1 MNAPASQPDLRAIPL
16 ACLALAPEN
25 VRETPPSPADQA
37 QLTASIKAHG
47 LLENLVV
54 RQDSAAAD
62 GTERFAVIAG
72 GRRLTA
78 LNLLAEDG
86 IIASTHP
93 VPCQVVSNDNSAE
106 LSLAENV
113 MRIPMH
119 PADQVVAFKAL
130 TDTGSTTSAIA
141 ARFGVSERLV
151 EQRLRLGNVAPQLL
165 DAYRADQIDL
175 AVLQAF
181 AITTDYEQQLAV
193 WNQVAHQGYR
203 PTAWQVKRM
212 LTEDPVPA
220 NISIARFVG
229 VEAYEAAGGAVMRD
243 LFADKH
249 ENGVWL
255 ENPTLLAELATT
267 RLRTVADELA
277 ERWKWAEAVLDA
289 DWSTTAQYGRVQPV
303 PSEPTAEEAE
313 DMQRIET
320 RQHELAELE
329 HDQWTEELIE
339 EAETLEAQYFAIE
352 ATVEARAF
360 FRPEDMAIA
369 GCIATIAR
377 DGKLEVIRGLVR
389 PDDIPADRAAEDPAS
404 PTPPAASAPAGST
417 PVTSPAAA
425 PPDKAAQARKT
436 AGVGIGLGDDL
447 RAIRNT
453 HVKLHLSGDFRAA
466 FDLLLFQL
474 ARAIFSH
481 AYEPDALDIAFR
493 RTVDRPFVRGNDD
506 NFATW
511 NPAEAQLDDLSD
523 LRFDWMQLE
532 DDGEAFA
539 AMQALPESDK
549 QALFAAAVART
560 VKGQLAFEHNA
571 RPELEAT
578 IARLDIDFAA
588 AARPTADMFWSRITK
603 KRALDIARTKLGSDW
618 ATSHGKFKRPDLARA
633 MEAAFASGN
642 TPVGVTP
649 EAHAA
654 ALAWALPGFRPYDDG
669 ALPDPDGDN
678 AAQDSPQSSSSEPA
692 VPQPD
697 NPPADTEAGPDHDPS
712 PAASDPAQ
720 DESVTEPNDVMA
732 AIDAMNRVP
741 TADGGPRVIIATIP
755 EPAGAND
762 DDLPEFLRNA

>member
-16 ACLALAPEN
+16 AFLALAPEN

-47 LLENLVV
+47 LLESLVV
-54 RQDSAAAD
+54 REDSAAAD

-86 IIASTHP
+86 VIASMHP

-130 TDTGSTTSAIA
+130 ADTGSTTSAIA

-165 DAYRADQIDL
+165 NAYRADRIDL

-181 AITTDYEQQLAV
+181 AITTDHEQQLAV
-193 WNQVAHQGYR
+193 WNQVAQHDYR
-203 PTAWQVKRM
+203 VSAWQVKRM

-243 LFADKH
+243 LFADQH

-255 ENPTLLAELATT
+255 ENRTLLAELATAK
-267 RLRTVADELA
+267 LRTVADELA
-277 ERWKWAEAVLDA
+277 QRWKWAEAVLDA
-289 DWSTTAQYGRVQPV
+289 DWSTTAQYGRVHPV
-303 PSEPTAEEAE
+303 PSEPTAEEIE
-313 DMQRIET
+313 EMQRIEA
-320 RQHELAELE
+320 RQYQLAELE
-329 HDQWTEELIE
+329 EDQWTEELIE
-339 EAETLEAQYFAIE
+339 ETEILEARYLAIE
-352 ATVEARAF
+352 ATIEARAS

-377 DGKLEVIRGLVR
+377 DGNLEVVRGLVR
-389 PDDIPADRAAEDPAS
+389 PDDIPADRAADDPAA
-404 PTPPAASAPAGST
+404 PTAPAATVPAGSA
-417 PVTSPAAA
+417 PVTGPAAP

-453 HVKLHLSGDFRAA
+453 HVKLHLSGDFNAA

-474 ARAIFSH
+474 VRAVFSQ
-481 AYEPDALDIAFR
+481 AYQPDALDIAFR
-493 RTVDRPFVRGNDD
+493 PTVDRPFVRGNDD
-506 NFATW
+506 NFAAW
-511 NPAEAQLDDLSD
+511 NPAEAQLDDLSH
-523 LRFDWMQLE
+523 LRFDWMELE
-532 DDGEAFA
+532 DDGAAFA
-539 AMQALPESDK
+539 AMQALPDSDK

-588 AARPTADMFWSRITK
+588 AARPTAAMFWSRIPK
-603 KRALDIARTKLGSDW
+603 KRTLDIARTTVGSDW
-618 ATSHGKFKRPDLARA
+618 ATSHGKFKKPELAKA
-633 MEAAFASGN
+633 MEAAFASGD
-642 TPVGVTP
+642 TPLGVAP

-669 ALPDPDGDN
+669 ALPDPASGS
-678 AAQDSPQSSSSEPA
+678 AGREPPESPSSEPA
-692 VPQPD
+692 HPQPD
-697 NPPADTEAGPDHDPS
+697 NPPADARASSHRDPS

-720 DESVTEPNDVMA
+720 DETVAEPNDLKS
-732 AIDAMNRVP
+732 AIHAMNRVP

>member
-1 MNAPASQPDLRAIPL
+1 MNAPASQPDLRAISL

-54 RQDSAAAD
+54 RHDSAADD
-62 GTERFAVIAG
+62 GTEHFAVIAG
-72 GRRLTA
+72 GRRLAA

-86 IIASTHP
+86 VIASTHP

-130 TDTGSTTSAIA
+130 ADTGSTTSAIA
-141 ARFGVSERLV
+141 ARFGVTERLV
-151 EQRLRLGNVAPQLL
+151 EQRLRLGNVARQLL
-165 DAYRADQIDL
+165 NAYRADRFDL

-181 AITTDYEQQLAV
+181 AITTDHEQQLAV

-203 PTAWQVKRM
+203 VTAWQVKRM

-220 NISIARFVG
+220 NTSIARFVG
-229 VEAYEAAGGAVMRD
+229 VEAYESAGGTVMRD
-243 LFADKH
+243 LFADQH

-255 ENPTLLAELATT
+255 ENRALLAELATA

-289 DWSTTAQYGRVQPV
+289 DWSTTAQYGRVHPV
-303 PSEPTAEEAE
+303 PSEPTDEESE
-313 DMQRIET
+313 DMQRIEA

-329 HDQWTEELIE
+329 EDQWTDELIE
-339 EAETLEAQYFAIE
+339 EAEVLEARYFAIE
-352 ATVEARAF
+352 AAIEARAF

-377 DGKLEVIRGLVR
+377 DGRLEVIRGLVR
-389 PDDIPADRAAEDPAS
+389 PDDIPAERAADDTAG
-404 PTPPAASAPAGST
+404 PTPPAASTPAGST
-417 PVTSPAAA
+417 PVTVPAAA

-453 HVKLHLSGDFRAA
+453 HVKLHLSGNFDAA

-474 ARAIFSH
+474 VRAVFSRL
-481 AYEPDALDIAFR
+481 YQPDALDIAFR
-493 RTVDRPFVRGNDD
+493 RTDDRPFVRGNDD
-506 NFATW
+506 NFAAW
-511 NPAEAQLDDLSD
+511 NPAEAQLDDLSH
-523 LRFDWMQLE
+523 LRFDWMELE

-539 AMQALPESDK
+539 AMQALPDSDK

-588 AARPTADMFWSRITK
+588 AARPTADMFWSRIPK
-603 KRALDIARTKLGSDW
+603 KRALDIARTTVGPDW
-618 ATSHGKFKRPDLARA
+618 AFSHGKFKKPELAKA
-633 MEAAFASGN
+633 MGAAFAAGD
-642 TPVGVTP
+642 TPLGVTP
-649 EAHAA
+649 DAHAA

-669 ALPDPDGDN
+669 ALPDP
-678 AAQDSPQSSSSEPA
+678 ASDSSDQAPQESPSSDPA
-692 VPQPD
+692 EPQPE
-697 NPPADTEAGPDHDPS
+697 NPPANDQTGPDPDPS
-712 PAASDPAQ
+712 PVTTDPAQ
-720 DESVTEPNDVMA
+720 DTTGAEPNSVMA

-741 TADGGPRVIIATIP
+741 TADGGPRVIIATVP

>member
-1 MNAPASQPDLRAIPL
+1 VNAPASQPDLRAIPL
-16 ACLALAPEN
+16 ALLALAPEN

-54 RQDSAAAD
+54 RQDTAAAD

-86 IIASTHP
+86 VIASTHP

-130 TDTGSTTSAIA
+130 ADTGSTTSAIA
-141 ARFGVSERLV
+141 ARFGVTERLV
-151 EQRLRLGNVAPQLL
+151 EQRLRLGNVARHLL
-165 DAYRADQIDL
+165 NAYRADQIDL
-175 AVLQAF
+175 AVLKAF
-181 AITTDYEQQLAV
+181 AITTDHERQLAV
-193 WNQVAHQGYR
+193 WNQIAHQGYR

-229 VEAYEAAGGAVMRD
+229 VEAYESAGGAVMRD
-243 LFADKH
+243 LFADQH

-255 ENPTLLAELATT
+255 ENPNLLAELATAK
-267 RLRTVADELA
+267 LRTVADELA
-277 ERWKWAEAVLDA
+277 QRWKWAEAVLDA
-289 DWSTTAQYGRVQPV
+289 DWSTTAQYGHVHPV
-303 PSEPTAEEAE
+303 PSEPTAEESE
-313 DMQRIET
+313 DMQRIEA
-320 RQHELAELE
+320 RQFELAELE
-329 HDQWTEELIE
+329 EDQWTEELIE
-339 EAETLEAQYFAIE
+339 ESEVLEARYLAIE
-352 ATVEARAF
+352 ATIEARAF

-377 DGKLEVIRGLVR
+377 DGKLHVIRGLVR
-389 PDDIPADRAAEDPAS
+389 PDDIPADRAADDPAA
-404 PTPPAASAPAGST
+404 PTPPAGATPDGST
-417 PVTSPAAA
+417 PVTGPAAP

-453 HVKLHLSGDFRAA
+453 HVKLHLSSNFGAA

-474 ARAIFSH
+474 VRAVFSH
-481 AYEPDALDIAFR
+481 LYQPDALDIAVR

-506 NFATW
+506 NFASW
-511 NPAEAQLDDLSD
+511 NPAEAQLDDLSH
-523 LRFDWMQLE
+523 LRFDWMELD
-532 DDGEAFA
+532 DDGESFA
-539 AMQALPESDK
+539 AMQALPDSDK

-560 VKGQLAFEHNA
+560 IKGQLAFEHNA

-588 AARPTADMFWSRITK
+588 ARPTASMFWSRIPK
-603 KRALDIARTKLGSDW
+603 KRTLDIARTTVGSDW
-618 ATSHGKFKRPDLARA
+618 ATSHGKFKRPELAKA
-633 MEAAFASGN
+633 MEEAFAAGG
-642 TPVGVTP
+642 TPAGVTP
-649 EAHAA
+649 ENHAA

-669 ALPDPDGDN
+669 ALPDPAGDS
-678 AAQDSPQSSSSEPA
+678 AGQESPESSSPEPA
-692 VPQPD
+692 GPHPD
-697 NPPADTEAGPDHDPS
+697 NPPADTQACPERHPS
-712 PAASDPAQ
+712 PAAADPAQ
-720 DESVTEPNDVMA
+720 DKTVTESNDLKA
-732 AIDAMNRVP
+732 AIDAMNRIP